1 MKLLKCS
8 ESAETFGQGRLAE
21 GYAAFSGGAQRWA
34 SFQTYLRKKKHVVCD
49 LTCSVK
55 NKCLG

>member
-34 SFQTYLRKKKHVVCD
+34 SFQTYLRKKNMSCVISLVV
-49 LTCSVK
+49 
-55 NKCLG
+55 